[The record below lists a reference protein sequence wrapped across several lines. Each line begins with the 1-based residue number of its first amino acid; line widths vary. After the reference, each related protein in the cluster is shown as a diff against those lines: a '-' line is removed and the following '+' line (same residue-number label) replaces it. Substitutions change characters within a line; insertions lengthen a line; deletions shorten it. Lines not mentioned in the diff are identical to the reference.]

1 MNPRNVVLAALS
13 ASLLCACTT
22 GGESL
27 SVASRDK
34 SQIYYFS
41 GFATVDADYIDR
53 YACTNRQVIPVC
65 ICSRGARTCD
75 CRC

>member
-1 MNPRNVVLAALS
+1 MNPRNVVIAALS
-13 ASLLCACTT
+13 ACVLCACTT

-65 ICSRGARTCD
+65 IRRATR
-75 CRC
+75 

>member
-1 MNPRNVVLAALS
+1 MNARNVLLAALS
-13 ASLLCACTT
+13 ASVLCACTT

-27 SVASRDK
+27 SVASQDEG
-34 SQIYYFS
+34 QTYYFS
-41 GFATVDADYIDR
+41 GYAVVDVDYINR

-65 ICSRGARTCD
+65 ICSRLGRTCD